1 MFTPVSL
8 SGAERAEELWAC
20 LALRYTPRLGAKTE
34 RRLCEAYGSA
44 REAVA
49 DADNWAKQ
57 GLVSVR
63 VARAFASRIWEQE
76 ARQEWDAAQRL
87 DMRVLLWSEPHYPA
101 RLREIEAAPSF
112 LYAYGDTSLVHAPSV
127 AVVGSRQCSTYGKQV
142 AFTFAEE
149 LAHAGITVVSGFAQ
163 GIDSHAHNGALEGI
177 GSTMA
182 VMGTGLDIVYPAR
195 QQSLWQKL
203 ARTGCLLSE
212 FAPGTPPDGKN
223 FPRRNRIISGLSLAV
238 VVVEAALQSGSLITA
253 SLALEQNREVFVVPG
268 SIFEPNFAGGHA
280 LLRDGARVVRSSE
293 DVLQDLE
300 LSAAPLRHRHGET
313 GAAAAPTEKQAGTV
327 WSGGTELE
335 DAVVRYLTQQNR
347 VHVDVFLRELPG
359 SSQAINHALLML
371 EMQEIVEKFPGMYY
385 GLAPHVRV
393 EGE

>member
-1 MFTPVSL
+1 
-8 SGAERAEELWAC
+8 
-20 LALRYTPRLGAKTE
+20 TPRLGAKTE

-313 GAAAAPTEKQAGTV
+313 GAAAAPPEKQAGTV